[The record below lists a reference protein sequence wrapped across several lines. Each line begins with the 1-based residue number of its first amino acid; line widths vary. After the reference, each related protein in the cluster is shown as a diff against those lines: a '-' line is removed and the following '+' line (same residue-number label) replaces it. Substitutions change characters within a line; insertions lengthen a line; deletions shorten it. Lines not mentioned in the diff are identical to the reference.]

1 MEPLAL
7 TVGAL
12 VALAVGFVGAPL
24 VRDEEELE
32 PIRPPLKTASE
43 SVTTDEHTGD
53 IEYGPLL
60 PDGQVRCLCCG
71 SVSDDSYRYCG
82 QCLTALP

>member
-7 TVGAL
+7 VIGAL
-12 VALAVGFVGAPL
+12 VALSLAFVGAPL

-32 PIRPPLKTASE
+32 PIRPPLKAASE
-43 SVTTDEHTGD
+43 AADSDDRLADV
-53 IEYGPLL
+53 EYGPLTQH
-60 PDGQVRCLCCG
+60 GRVRCCHCG

-82 QCLTALP
+82 QCLTALR